1 MDEQTIPCTTQ
12 TCGGTPGQDDGSAL
26 VGIDAENG
34 ISDKPLENESEGAFL
49 LVPTSCISVGRTL
62 SRQHFS
68 EDALERLAESIKK
81 VGMLQPIVVGRNKV
95 GGYYLMAGI
104 RRWLAAKS
112 LGIEKVPCI
121 LKYGEPILISLT
133 ENTVREDLSP
143 VEQAEALSHAM
154 RVKGLK
160 QKEIAEEFGK
170 STTAIND
177 ILRLNGLPEE
187 IKKKCRL
194 TNDYSRSALL
204 NIVRLKNE
212 KRMLIAFK
220 KIEKKASDKTGEEP
234 SKESEPDGQKQK
246 PMPRESKD
254 VFIAK
259 LNSAVST
266 AQKIGKGSINQYEMT
281 QILACLQKMEMMMKQ
296 LGPKKSRVRD
306 FFRWLKPARW
316 F

>member
-1 MDEQTIPCTTQ
+1 MDEQITPYTTQ
-12 TCGGTPGQDDGSAL
+12 TCGGTPGRDDGSAL

-34 ISDKPLENESEGAFL
+34 ISEKPLENEGEGAFF
-49 LVPTSCISVGRTL
+49 LVPTSCISVGRML

-81 VGMLQPIVVGRNKV
+81 DGMLQPIVVGRNKG

-104 RRWLAAKS
+104 RRWLAAKR
-112 LGIEKVPCI
+112 LGLEKLPCI

-143 VEQAEALSHAM
+143 VEQAEALLHAM

-160 QKEIAEEFGK
+160 QKEIAEVFGK

-187 IKKKCRL
+187 IKEKCRH

-204 NIVRLKNE
+204 NIVRLKGE
-212 KRMLIAFK
+212 ERMLAAFK
-220 KIEKKASDKTGEEP
+220 KIEKKASDRTGEEP
-234 SKESEPDGQKQK
+234 SRGGGPQKLDNVVSSES
-246 PMPRESKD
+246 
-254 VFIAK
+254 A
-259 LNSAVST
+259 
-266 AQKIGKGSINQYEMT
+266 
-281 QILACLQKMEMMMKQ
+281 
-296 LGPKKSRVRD
+296 
-306 FFRWLKPARW
+306 
-316 F
+316 

>member
-1 MDEQTIPCTTQ
+1 MDEQITPYTTH

-34 ISDKPLENESEGAFL
+34 ISEKPLENEGEGAFF
-49 LVPTSCISVGRTL
+49 LVPTSCISVGRML

-81 VGMLQPIVVGRNKV
+81 DGMLQPIVVGRNKG

-104 RRWLAAKS
+104 RRWLAAKR
-112 LGIEKVPCI
+112 LGLEKLPCI

-143 VEQAEALSHAM
+143 VEHAEALLHAM

-187 IKKKCRL
+187 IKEKCRL

-204 NIVRLKNE
+204 NIVRLKGE
-212 KRMLIAFK
+212 ERMLAAFK
-220 KIEKKASDKTGEEP
+220 KIEKKASIKTGGELHQ
-234 SKESEPDGQKQK
+234 KGEPDGQNPKHK
-246 PMPRESKD
+246 PRDPKD
-254 VFIAK
+254 IFIVK
-259 LNSAVST
+259 LKSTVSA
-266 AQKIGKGSINQYEMT
+266 AQKIDKGSISQDEMT
-281 QILACLQKMEMMMKQ
+281 QILSCLQKMEVMMKQ
-296 LGPKKSRVRD
+296 LNPKKSRVRD
-306 FFRWLKPARW
+306 FFRWLKPAKW